1 MAWGLQIP
9 VCVST
14 CPSWPRGLQ
23 QGGAG
28 HGSPDADGFA
38 ESAWGCRAVHLSGQ
52 TVSSCAPAG
61 LSLGAHVWTE
71 GGFHSV
77 AWLVSFVIVCCFAL
91 KKMFCALPGPRRKQ
105 LKVSLQQK
113 TKAECSME
121 QPAGCGLGGGGNGAG
136 EGREAL
142 SALSVYAGPEC

>member
-28 HGSPDADGFA
+28 HGSPDADGIV
-38 ESAWGCRAVHLSGQ
+38 ESAWGCPAVHLSGQ
-52 TVSSCAPAG
+52 TVGSCAPAG

-91 KKMFCALPGPRRKQ
+91 KKNVLCPSWSQKETAEGFTTTENKGRMFYGATCRLWP
-105 LKVSLQQK
+105 
-113 TKAECSME
+113 
-121 QPAGCGLGGGGNGAG
+121 GGGNGAGG

-142 SALSVYAGPEC
+142 SALSVCAGPEC